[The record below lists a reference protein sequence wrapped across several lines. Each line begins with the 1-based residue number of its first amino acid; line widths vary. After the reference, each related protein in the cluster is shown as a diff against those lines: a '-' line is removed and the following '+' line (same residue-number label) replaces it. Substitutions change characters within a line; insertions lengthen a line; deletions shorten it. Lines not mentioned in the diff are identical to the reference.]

1 MACGQLQDS
10 LLESAQSAGA
20 AEAAREIVI
29 RELQSRLKWDAG
41 PKCSAREE
49 IMGYKNRSR
58 PKGKRQKSDVVAPSV
73 MKLAAA
79 AKKAREGQAKQ
90 KIKLTA

>member
-1 MACGQLQDS
+1 
-10 LLESAQSAGA
+10 
-20 AEAAREIVI
+20 
-29 RELQSRLKWDAG
+29 
-41 PKCSAREE
+41 
-49 IMGYKNRSR
+49 MGYKNRSR